1 MPQRILAIL
10 LFMMILSA
18 YPTYSV
24 QANAIPLVNPS
35 FEINQDPYPEVP
47 DGWAAGG
54 LINDRVR
61 CNNRNSFSQ
70 DGRCGFQFSG
80 DGARSFLQQRVN
92 VQGQAGSTFTLSLWL
107 NSRNVPA
114 DAALIRLR
122 FFQNGIAVYS
132 EDRAITQLNTNAF
145 VPFTMTATT
154 PTAFSRVRVRI
165 EYRGTSGRLLI
176 DHVRLTE
183 EASRISFMRDDS
195 NFPNPERGF
204 YDQDAPLWLGTQRTD
219 QTVAALSALRNEG
232 ISLVRWYFLID
243 EFRDRPI
250 DQDTLDYIDSQF
262 ENARAAGVKVI
273 PRFAYNFPMGGEFPY
288 TDPDAPLSQVLAH
301 IEQLRPLLTAHADV
315 IAFME
320 AGFVGAWG
328 EWHSSTHVLVD
339 PNTGLNDSSIAI
351 IDALLNALPTNRMIA
366 MRYLPHKRQLYPNA
380 LTIAEAFSGSDQ
392 ARIGA
397 HNDCFSAS
405 ETDWGTYPID
415 QIDLLKAYYHQDN
428 QYLPQ
433 GGETCNDGPD
443 AQPYIGCSIV
453 VPQMAY
459 LRYSAL
465 NRDYHQGV
473 LARWETEGCYETIA
487 RRMGYRFRLI
497 NAEVPSLST
506 GEARIR
512 LTIVNEGFAN
522 AYNPRAAYLVLREVN
537 TGAEVRMVVANDVRW
552 WQVGET
558 TLEGTF
564 SNLANGTYQVLL
576 ALPDPMLP
584 NRPEYAIRMANLGI
598 WEASTGLNN
607 LGATITVT
615 R

>member
-1 MPQRILAIL
+1 MPQRILALL
-10 LFMMILSA
+10 LFTVILSA
-18 YPTYSV
+18 YPAHSA
-24 QANAIPLVNPS
+24 QATAITLVNPS
-35 FEINQDPYPEVP
+35 FEINRDPYPEVP

-70 DGRCGFQFSG
+70 EGRCGFQFSG
-80 DGARSFLQQRVN
+80 DSGRSFLQQRVN
-92 VQGQAGSTFTLSLWL
+92 LQGQAGATYTLSLWI

-114 DAALIRLR
+114 EAAIVRIR
-122 FFQNGIAVYS
+122 FFQGATAVHS
-132 EDRAITQLNTNAF
+132 EDRTITQLNSNGY
-145 VPFTMTATT
+145 VPFTMTATAT
-154 PTAFSRVRVRI
+154 TAFTRIRIRI
-165 EYRGTSGRLLI
+165 EYRGAIGRLLI
-176 DHVRLTE
+176 DNLRLTQ
-183 EASRISFMRDDS
+183 EATRIAYARDDS
-195 NFPNPERGF
+195 NFANPERGF
-204 YDQDAPLWLGTQRTD
+204 YDQDSPLWLETQRAN
-219 QTVAALSALRNEG
+219 QSVEALSALRNEG
-232 ISLVRWYFLID
+232 ISVVRWYFLID

-250 DQDTLDYIDSQF
+250 DQDTLDFINTQF
-262 ENARAAGVKVI
+262 QNARAAEVKVI
-273 PRFAYNFPMGGEFPY
+273 PRFAYNFPIGGEFPF

-301 IEQLRPLLTAHADV
+301 IEQLRPLLIAHADV

-328 EWHSSTHVLVD
+328 EWHSSTNVLVD
-339 PNTGLNDSSIAI
+339 PNTGLNASSIAI
-351 IDALLNALPTNRMIA
+351 IDALLEALPANRMIA
-366 MRYLPHKRQLYPNA
+366 MRYLPHKRQLYPDA
-380 LTIAEAFSGSDQ
+380 LTMAQAFSGSDQ

-405 ETDWGTYPID
+405 KDDWGTYPLD

-459 LRYSAL
+459 LRYSVL
-465 NRDYHQGV
+465 NRDYHPGV
-473 LARWETEGCYETIA
+473 LARWQTEGCYATIA

-497 NAEVPSLST
+497 SSEMPTVST

-512 LTIVNEGFAN
+512 LTLVNEGFAN
-522 AYNPRAAYLVLREVN
+522 AYNPRVAYLVLREVN
-537 TGAEVRMVVANDVRW
+537 TGAEVRITAANDVRW

-558 TLEGTF
+558 TLDATF
-564 SNLANGTYQVLL
+564 TNLQNGVYQVLL

-584 NRPEYAIRMANLGI
+584 NRPEYAIRMANLGV
-598 WEASTGLNN
+598 WEAHTGLNN